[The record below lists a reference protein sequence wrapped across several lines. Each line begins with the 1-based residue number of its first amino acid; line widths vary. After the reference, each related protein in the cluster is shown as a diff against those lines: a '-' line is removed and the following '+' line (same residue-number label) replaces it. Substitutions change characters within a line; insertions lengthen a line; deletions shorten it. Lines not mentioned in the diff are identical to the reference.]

1 MQLSICC
8 VCCLFL
14 EDAVHRDFKVLP
26 KGFMSIVLESFLP
39 CSSKR
44 NLFPHGPAK
53 VAELGCEL
61 SFLGFEC
68 IARGAMYEAYMHS
81 PVHYEAIQKN
91 LLHSKSIFGD
101 NFFLQAWWHVDYL
114 HGYIIVLKHL
124 FVGLDSQRLAGKLAH
139 LKLEINP
146 MILTAP
152 SPVSHFPVLYLLRNN
167 RIKIFR
173 LIVCAVASEAHSI
186 L

>member
-1 MQLSICC
+1 MQLPICC

-91 LLHSKSIFGD
+91 LLHSKSTFGYD
-101 NFFLQAWWHVDYL
+101 FFSGHGGVLIICRVTLLFLNTYL
-114 HGYIIVLKHL
+114 
-124 FVGLDSQRLAGKLAH
+124 
-139 LKLEINP
+139 
-146 MILTAP
+146 
-152 SPVSHFPVLYLLRNN
+152 
-167 RIKIFR
+167 
-173 LIVCAVASEAHSI
+173 
-186 L
+186 

>member
-1 MQLSICC
+1 MIFFPGM
-8 VCCLFL
+8 VACL
-14 EDAVHRDFKVLP
+14 
-26 KGFMSIVLESFLP
+26 
-39 CSSKR
+39 
-44 NLFPHGPAK
+44 LFVG
-53 VAELGCEL
+53 
-61 SFLGFEC
+61 
-68 IARGAMYEAYMHS
+68 
-81 PVHYEAIQKN
+81 
-91 LLHSKSIFGD
+91 LH
-101 NFFLQAWWHVDYL
+101 N
-114 HGYIIVLKHL
+114 IIVFKHL

-173 LIVCAVASEAHSI
+173 LIVYAVASEAHSI

>member
-14 EDAVHRDFKVLP
+14 EDAVHRGLKVLP

-68 IARGAMYEAYMHS
+68 IAQGAMYEAYVHS
-81 PVHYEAIQKN
+81 PVSQHLAM
-91 LLHSKSIFGD
+91 IFSPGMVAC
-101 NFFLQAWWHVDYL
+101 L
-114 HGYIIVLKHL
+114 L
-124 FVGLDSQRLAGKLAH
+124 FVGLH
-139 LKLEINP
+139 YC
-146 MILTAP
+146 
-152 SPVSHFPVLYLLRNN
+152 F
-167 RIKIFR
+167 
-173 LIVCAVASEAHSI
+173 
-186 L
+186 

>member
-81 PVHYEAIQKN
+81 PVHYEAI
-91 LLHSKSIFGD
+91 
-101 NFFLQAWWHVDYL
+101 
-114 HGYIIVLKHL
+114 
-124 FVGLDSQRLAGKLAH
+124 
-139 LKLEINP
+139 
-146 MILTAP
+146 
-152 SPVSHFPVLYLLRNN
+152 
-167 RIKIFR
+167 
-173 LIVCAVASEAHSI
+173 
-186 L
+186 

>member
-1 MQLSICC
+1 MQLFICC

-26 KGFMSIVLESFLP
+26 KGFMSFALESFLP

-91 LLHSKSIFGD
+91 LLHSKSTFGYD
-101 NFFLQAWWHVDYL
+101 FFSGHGGVLIICRVTLLFLNTYL
-114 HGYIIVLKHL
+114 
-124 FVGLDSQRLAGKLAH
+124 
-139 LKLEINP
+139 
-146 MILTAP
+146 
-152 SPVSHFPVLYLLRNN
+152 
-167 RIKIFR
+167 
-173 LIVCAVASEAHSI
+173 
-186 L
+186 

>member
-91 LLHSKSIFGD
+91 LLHSKSTFGND
-101 NFFLQAWWHVDYL
+101 FFSGHGGVLIICRVTFLFLNTYL
-114 HGYIIVLKHL
+114 
-124 FVGLDSQRLAGKLAH
+124 
-139 LKLEINP
+139 
-146 MILTAP
+146 
-152 SPVSHFPVLYLLRNN
+152 
-167 RIKIFR
+167 
-173 LIVCAVASEAHSI
+173 
-186 L
+186 

>member
-1 MQLSICC
+1 
-8 VCCLFL
+8 
-14 EDAVHRDFKVLP
+14 
-26 KGFMSIVLESFLP
+26 MSIVLESFLP

-91 LLHSKSIFGD
+91 LLHSKSTFGND
-101 NFFLQAWWHVDYL
+101 FFSGHSGVL
-114 HGYIIVLKHL
+114 IICRVRLY
-124 FVGLDSQRLAGKLAH
+124 SQRLAGKLAH

-167 RIKIFR
+167 RIKIFH
-173 LIVCAVASEAHSI
+173 LIVCAVASEARSI

>member
-68 IARGAMYEAYMHS
+68 IARGAMYEACTLQCIMKQFRRIYCTESQHLAMIFS
-81 PVHYEAIQKN
+81 PGMVAC
-91 LLHSKSIFGD
+91 L
-101 NFFLQAWWHVDYL
+101 
-114 HGYIIVLKHL
+114 L
-124 FVGLDSQRLAGKLAH
+124 FVGLH
-139 LKLEINP
+139 YC
-146 MILTAP
+146 
-152 SPVSHFPVLYLLRNN
+152 F
-167 RIKIFR
+167 
-173 LIVCAVASEAHSI
+173 
-186 L
+186 